1 MIHERRQRYLSI
13 LLDYVMTNIA
23 LILFNVVRF
32 HLFVRYEGF
41 DAIRFLRLEPVVL
54 GQVFLPLMMVIIY
67 FLSGY
72 YYSPVFR
79 SRLDEL
85 LKSLITTF
93 IGAVLIYF
101 IVLINDPIDDRG
113 DIYELVGILWGLMFI
128 CVYPIRL
135 AVTVCLLRRARNSRS
150 GYPTFVVGASQMALS
165 LIERINNRPGR
176 RSFNIVGIVDTSDY
190 QRNLN
195 TDLPIY
201 HIDQLEAAVKENGI
215 CRLIVIPHH
224 NGKRA
229 TLDLVSSLFPT
240 GLQIYVS
247 PTLYYSILGRMPV
260 DDIVG
265 EPLVNISRPFISP
278 MTASFKRFFDVAFS
292 VIAILLLIPIYLA
305 IAIAIKCDSKGPII
319 YSQERVG
326 YKKRPFKIL
335 KFRTMRCDAEE
346 NGPSL
351 SSPNDP
357 RVTRVG
363 RFLRKYRLD
372 ELPQFVNVLRGDM
385 AIVGP
390 RPEREYYVKQIVS
403 RAPYYSLVHQLRPGI
418 TSLGMVKYGYAVDVD
433 QMLDRLKYDLI
444 YLENVSLRVDFKIIY
459 YTISTVL
466 TGRGV

>member
-1 MIHERRQRYLSI
+1 
-13 LLDYVMTNIA
+13 
-23 LILFNVVRF
+23 
-32 HLFVRYEGF
+32 
-41 DAIRFLRLEPVVL
+41 
-54 GQVFLPLMMVIIY
+54 
-67 FLSGY
+67 
-72 YYSPVFR
+72 
-79 SRLDEL
+79 
-85 LKSLITTF
+85 
-93 IGAVLIYF
+93 
-101 IVLINDPIDDRG
+101 
-113 DIYELVGILWGLMFI
+113 
-128 CVYPIRL
+128 L

-201 HIDQLEAAVKENGI
+201 HIDQLEAAVKDNGI

-305 IAIAIKCDSKGPII
+305 IVIAIKCDSKGPII